1 MAHKCTNI
9 DIVNTKHRGLQR
21 DGASNSTHSFPVKEQ
36 TYQADDVDKNPRI
49 RDCNFGS
56 SFSISLLKIG
66 EIDTRHEQKLPTG
79 VLLHVED

>member
-1 MAHKCTNI
+1 MTARVLFFSLLCEILNKI
-9 DIVNTKHRGLQR
+9 
-21 DGASNSTHSFPVKEQ
+21 SHSFPVKEQ

-56 SFSISLLKIG
+56 SFSISFLKIG
-66 EIDTRHEQKLPTG
+66 EIDTRHEQKLPTD

>member
-1 MAHKCTNI
+1 MYQYRYSQYKTSGFTEGRSIKLNAQFSGK
-9 DIVNTKHRGLQR
+9 R
-21 DGASNSTHSFPVKEQ
+21 Q